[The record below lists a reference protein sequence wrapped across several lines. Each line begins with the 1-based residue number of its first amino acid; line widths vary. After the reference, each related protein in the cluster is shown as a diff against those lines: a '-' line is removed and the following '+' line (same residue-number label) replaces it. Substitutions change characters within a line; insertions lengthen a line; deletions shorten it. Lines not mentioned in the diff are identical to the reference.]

1 MLMFRLG
8 QLIFRL
14 PIKLT
19 TILVYENIRM
29 VSRIIPTLRS
39 KPINE
44 QVRLIGS
51 VRNYIQNDNLINLLQ
66 NYDYNSKKNDAALAS
81 QLSSFSGVPG
91 LDEKVTAWLNS

>member
-1 MLMFRLG
+1 MFRLD
-8 QLIFRL
+8 QQISRL

-19 TILVYENIRM
+19 TILVFLYTRM
-29 VSRIIPTLRS
+29 VSRIISTLRS
-39 KPINE
+39 KSVGE

-66 NYDYNSKKNDAALAS
+66 NYDYNSKKNDAALAA

-91 LDEKVTAWLNS
+91 LNEKVTAWLNS